1 MALLDV
7 VGQQLLEVAVKDS
20 DAGDDVAGSR
30 CPGERFRAAVPV
42 LDVRLDRLDEY
53 AEGGERAAP
62 DRLPRDDV
70 QPDFYLVQPGTAGR
84 GTMKGDA
91 WMLGKPVV
99 HVIPF
104 VCDRLSRTT
113 WISRPG
119 YRATTASRNVR
130 NSLVRRR
137 E

>member
-7 VGQQLLEVAVKDS
+7 VGQQLLKVAVKDS
-20 DAGDDVAGSR
+20 DAGNDVAGSR

-70 QPDFYLVQPGTAGR
+70 EPDFYLVQPGTAGR
-84 GTMKGDA
+84 GADGAGADGA
-91 WMLGKPVV
+91 GA
-99 HVIPF
+99 
-104 VCDRLSRTT
+104 D
-113 WISRPG
+113 G
-119 YRATTASRNVR
+119 AGADGAG
-130 NSLVRRR
+130 
-137 E
+137 

>member
-70 QPDFYLVQPGTAGR
+70 RWCRRTPAGT
-84 GTMKGDA
+84 
-91 WMLGKPVV
+91 LGP
-99 HVIPF
+99 P
-104 VCDRLSRTT
+104 R
-113 WISRPG
+113 SRPP
-119 YRATTASRNVR
+119 RTAPRGPAGPGAGASPPASARPWR
-130 NSLVRRR
+130 SGSPGCRWP
-137 E
+137 